1 MKASEL
7 KKAKEIVEQFL
18 VMLRVSAKANVFAIE
33 EYLKIEIEGP
43 DAPILI
49 GYHGDNLQAIRQL
62 LTAMIKSKVNA
73 SIVVM
78 VDVAGYVA
86 GKESRIQHMAQ
97 KAIDVV
103 KKTGQPEAL
112 PTMTAFER
120 RIAHSYITDQ
130 GFSSESEGEG
140 EERHIVV
147 SK

>member
-1 MKASEL
+1 MKESEV
-7 KKAKEIVEQFL
+7 KKAREIVEETIARLQ
-18 VMLRVSAKANVFAIE
+18 VRAKANVFAIE
-33 EYLKIEIEGP
+33 EYLKIEIEGT

-49 GYHGDNLQAIRQL
+49 GYHGDNLQALRQL
-62 LTAMIKSKVNA
+62 FTAMIKSQVNA
-73 SIVVM
+73 DVVVM

-103 KKTGQPEAL
+103 KKSGKPEAL
-112 PTMTAFER
+112 PQMTSFER

-130 GFSSESEGEG
+130 GFKSESEGEG
-140 EERHIVV
+140 DDRHIVV